1 MMGRAL
7 IASVLSLW
15 LPTSAPIECAD
26 SDACCTNGAF
36 TAAGEVCRSAQHD
49 ECDIEEVCTGL
60 RGDCPPDLYKS
71 PGTSC
76 TEEIFPDDSDAKSN
90 ADGKCYRGKCIS
102 QDGSCIDPNTGGAI
116 YYGSTPQTSYCE
128 SVSDCS
134 ITYCSDGSLFGG
146 CFGYNELARDGTE
159 CGSGKQCRT
168 SAIDSNVDIAVSP
181 APATSS
187 CVDEQELKD
196 YHWSFGDDGCREPV
210 CVDEEG
216 TEADPT
222 CTVCCEGAAPGVPQ
236 ACSVA
241 PTISPPPSVSPVPS
255 GAPSV
260 PPTPAPSPHP
270 SPRPTFVP
278 SPQPSTASPSPH
290 PTLSPAPTGSPAPTT
305 SLPPTEAGTTA
316 QPSPVPSTAPP
327 TEAPVAA
334 PTPAPAAALEQ
345 DAAAVVKSNSIIII
359 ALAATLVV

>member
-1 MMGRAL
+1 MMGRVL

-15 LPTSAPIECAD
+15 LPTSAAIECAD

-76 TEEIFPDDSDAKSN
+76 TEEIFPDDSAAKSN
-90 ADGKCYRGKCIS
+90 EGGKCYRGECIS
-102 QDGSCIDPNTGGAI
+102 QAGSCIDPNTGGAI
-116 YYGSTPQTSYCE
+116 YDGGTPLTSYCD
-128 SVSDCS
+128 SASDCS
-134 ITYCSDGSLFGG
+134 ETWCSDGSFFGFCIG
-146 CFGYNELARDGTE
+146 NSQPARNGTE

-168 SAIDSNVDIAVSP
+168 S
-181 APATSS
+181 S
-187 CVDEQELKD
+187 CVDEQDLKD
-196 YHWSFGDDGCREPV
+196 YHWSLGDDGCQEPV

-222 CTVCCEGAAPGVPQ
+222 CTVCCEGAAPDVTCRPS
-236 ACSVA
+236 AS
-241 PTISPPPSVSPVPS
+241 PTTAVPS
-255 GAPSV
+255 PQPS
-260 PPTPAPSPHP
+260 TASPSPH
-270 SPRPTFVP
+270 PTFVP

-290 PTLSPAPTGSPAPTT
+290 PTLSPAPTGTSAPTT
-305 SLPPTEAGTTA
+305 SLPPTEAPTTA
-316 QPSPVPSTAPP
+316 QPSP
-327 TEAPVAA
+327 A
-334 PTPAPAAALEQ
+334 PTPPPTPPALEQ

-359 ALAATLVV
+359 ALAATFAV